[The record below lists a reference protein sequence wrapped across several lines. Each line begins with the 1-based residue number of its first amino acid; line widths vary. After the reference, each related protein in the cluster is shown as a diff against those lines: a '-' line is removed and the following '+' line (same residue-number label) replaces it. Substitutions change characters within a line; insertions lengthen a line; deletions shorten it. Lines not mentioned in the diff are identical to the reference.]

1 MCVLLLWVGN
11 SDYMWGVIVVLLG
24 VVDVPNLI

>member
-1 MCVLLLWVGN
+1 MCVLLLWFGN

-24 VVDVPNLI
+24 DVDVPNLI